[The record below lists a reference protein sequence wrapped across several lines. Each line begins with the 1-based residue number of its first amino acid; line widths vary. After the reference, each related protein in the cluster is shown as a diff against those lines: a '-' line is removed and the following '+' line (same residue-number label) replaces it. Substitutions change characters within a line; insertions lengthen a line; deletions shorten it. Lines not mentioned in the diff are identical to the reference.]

1 MISEDGQKRASRRKR
16 RFPDSEYN
24 LEEGGFEAVGSLEL
38 FDLSGKVAI
47 VTGGSRGIGFAISE
61 GLASAGAVN
70 VIADIVVEQ
79 GEEAAKKIEAHGF
92 KAKSIPVDVSKR
104 DSVETL
110 VSQTLKG
117 FGHIDILVNCAGI
130 ILRKPIEEVTDEE
143 WNSMMDVNLRGVFLC
158 SQIVGREM
166 IKRRQG
172 KIISISS
179 NISQVLQPLRGVYA
193 ITKAGVSQ
201 LTKVMAL
208 EWASYGINVN
218 AIAPAPTMT
227 DLNKKYF
234 EDHPEDLKE
243 RIRSIPLGRLGD
255 PKDYVGM
262 AILLASKASD
272 FITGQTVFVDGGSI
286 LI

>member
-61 GLASAGAVN
+61 GLASAGAVI
-70 VIADIVVEQ
+70 VIADILADK
-79 GEEAAKKIEAHGF
+79 GEEAAQILGARGF
-92 KAKSIPVDVSKR
+92 KAKSIPVDVTRR
-104 DSVETL
+104 DSVQSL
-110 VSQTLKG
+110 VSKALKE
-117 FGHIDILVNCAGI
+117 FGQINILVNCAGI
-130 ILRKPIEEVTDEE
+130 ILRRPIEEVTDEE
-143 WNSMMDVNLRGVFLC
+143 WNSLMDVNLRGVFLC
-158 SQIVGREM
+158 SQLVGIEM
-166 IKRRQG
+166 IKRKQG
-172 KIISISS
+172 KIINISS
-179 NISQVLQPLRGVYA
+179 NISQVLQPGRGVYA
-193 ITKAGVSQ
+193 ITKAGVSH

-208 EWASYGINVN
+208 EWAPYRVNVN

-234 EDHPEDLKE
+234 EEHPEDRKE
-243 RIRSIPLGRLGD
+243 RIGSIPLGRLGD

-262 AILLASKASD
+262 AILLASRASD
-272 FITGQTVFVDGGSI
+272 FITGQTIFVDGGSV